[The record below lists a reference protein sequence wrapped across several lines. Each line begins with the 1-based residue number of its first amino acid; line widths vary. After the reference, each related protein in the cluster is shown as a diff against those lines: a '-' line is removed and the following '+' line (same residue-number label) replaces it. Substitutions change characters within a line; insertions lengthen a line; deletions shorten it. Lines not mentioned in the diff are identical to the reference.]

1 MNAPVNT
8 LHVGNIDGGKENN
21 NNQWRASANFTI
33 HDTNHNPVSGA
44 IVSHSWSSRD
54 ASGSGAWT
62 TLEGGTGQ
70 CPSGWTSYLKKRN
83 KSVTFAV
90 DNVAIPLLQYQPAEN
105 HDPDGDSDGTT
116 ITIVKP

>member
-1 MNAPVNT
+1 M
-8 LHVGNIDGGKENN
+8 
-21 NNQWRASANFTI
+21 
-33 HDTNHNPVSGA
+33 SGA
-44 IVSHSWSSRD
+44 TGSQSCGSSD
-54 ASGSGAWT
+54 ASGSGACT
-62 TLEGGTGQ
+62 TPEDGTGQ

-83 KSVTFAV
+83 KSVTFTV